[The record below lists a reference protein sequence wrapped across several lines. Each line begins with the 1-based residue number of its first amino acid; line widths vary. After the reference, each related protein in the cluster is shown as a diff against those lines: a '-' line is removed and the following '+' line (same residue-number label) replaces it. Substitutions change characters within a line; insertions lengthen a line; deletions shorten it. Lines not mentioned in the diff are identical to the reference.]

1 MKKFAILLIVLNLC
15 ACSANK
21 KDDKNNIQ
29 FEGQE
34 QIIANA
40 ESIKDE
46 DDINEDNFSIKSFK
60 PGSNWNVEHG
70 DYDSKMSTQMLK
82 LEENETSI
90 LEYNEVFLYPGMI
103 KISFE
108 YTSNQED
115 DLTSFEIRDDN
126 NEIILNEKVDTGL
139 NEFNFENPS
148 KIYSGSFYFKFDSGK
163 GKLDIIINNFQ
174 VSQSENVYKINLNQ
188 VGYLNEARKV
198 AIFSGHHGDYFNVK
212 SIDTDEIVAT
222 YPLSEMFESK
232 YTDEYVARGDFSSF
246 DLDGE
251 YYLESSMGMKSYPFF
266 IGETVY
272 NDVLTNAIRFF
283 TAQRCGIEIAEEI
296 NSSMQHQK
304 CHDKD
309 AKMITSAEMIDVSGG
324 WHDAGDYGRYVETA
338 VKALSDLLISYIIT
352 PNSFND
358 QTNRIEENDG
368 VPDVLDEA
376 RYELEWLLKMQ
387 REDGGVYSRAVT
399 KKFPGNLSPSEDEEQ
414 IYVLQ
419 VSTASSAGFC
429 AVMSLASKI
438 YQDFDPEFSEKCLE
452 AALLANRYL
461 NSSAEYN
468 PTLPEGFTSGD
479 YALADDDYYRF
490 YANIALWFSTDEQQY
505 LDKAFSLI
513 SGDYSLYNTYWEP
526 LLAYPSFLYLL
537 KANKNDKHYDYV
549 ANNFYRYLDNLV
561 DGTSRDNYRI
571 SLNDNYH
578 WGSNQ
583 NIADRAMLL
592 LMGNYLSGRRIYKAI
607 AEEHL
612 DYLLGKNCLNMSFVV
627 GYGERY
633 PHHIHHRVCI
643 CNNSEF
649 KGALVGG
656 PNSSLEDEV
665 IRNHF
670 EGQDI
675 GPARIYMDDAES
687 YSTNEVAIHFNSALV
702 FVLAYLNQGE

>member
-1 MKKFAILLIVLNLC
+1 MKKLLIFFIIINLY
-15 ACSANK
+15 ACSLNK
-21 KDDKNNIQ
+21 EENKDNIQ
-29 FEGQE
+29 AEVQE
-34 QIIANA
+34 QITTNVEPITD
-40 ESIKDE
+40 EGDIKEND
-46 DDINEDNFSIKSFK
+46 FSLKSFK
-60 PGSNWNVEHG
+60 PGSNWDIERG
-70 DYDSKMSTQMLK
+70 DYDNKISTQILK
-82 LEENETSI
+82 LDNNETSI

-108 YTSNQED
+108 YASNQEN
-115 DLTSFEIRDDN
+115 DLTSFEVYDDDN
-126 NEIILNEKVDTGL
+126 DIILDEKVNAGL
-139 NEFNFENPS
+139 NEFSFENPS
-148 KIYSGSFYFKFDSGK
+148 KIYRGRLNFNFDSGK
-163 GKLDIIINNFQ
+163 EKLDAVIKNFQ
-174 VSQSENVYKINLNQ
+174 VNQSENVYKINLNQ
-188 VGYLNEARKV
+188 VGYLNDARKV
-198 AIFSGHHGDYFNVK
+198 AIFSGHHGDYFNIK
-212 SIDTDEIVAT
+212 SFDTDEIIAT
-222 YPLSEMFESK
+222 YPLSEMYESK

-246 DLDGE
+246 NLDGK
-251 YYLESSMGMKSYPFF
+251 YYLESSMGMKSYPFS
-266 IGETVY
+266 IDKSVY
-272 NDVLTNAIRFF
+272 SNILENAIGFF
-283 TAQRCGIEIAEEI
+283 TAQRCGFEITEEI
-296 NSSMQHQK
+296 NSDMQHKK
-304 CHDKD
+304 CHNGN
-309 AKMITSAEMIDVSGG
+309 AKMITSAEMLEVSGG
-324 WHDAGDYGRYVETA
+324 WHDAGDYGRYIETA
-338 VKALSDLLISYIIT
+338 VKSLSDLLIGYIIS

-358 QTNRIEENDG
+358 HTNHVEENNSI
-368 VPDVLDEA
+368 PDILDEI
-376 RYELEWLLKMQ
+376 RYELEWMLKMQ
-387 REDGGVYSRAVT
+387 REDGGVYSRAAT
-399 KKFPGNLSPSEDEEQ
+399 KKFPGNILPNEDETQ

-429 AVMSLASKI
+429 AVMSLASQI
-438 YQDFDPEFSEKCLE
+438 YQEFDNEFANKCLA
-452 AALLANRYL
+452 AALLANEYL
-461 NSSAEYN
+461 NASTEYN
-468 PTLPEGFTSGD
+468 PVPPEGFIAGD
-479 YALADDDYYRF
+479 YALAEDNYYRF
-490 YANIALWFSTDEQQY
+490 YANIALWFSTDEQMY
-505 LDKAFSLI
+505 LDKAFTLI

-537 KANKNDKHYDYV
+537 KADKNDNHYDYV
-549 ANNFYRYLDNLV
+549 SNNFYRYLDNLV
-561 DGTSRDNYRI
+561 EGTSRDNYRI

-583 NIADRAMLL
+583 NIADRAMIL
-592 LMGNYLSGRRIYKAI
+592 LMGNYLGGRRIYKAV